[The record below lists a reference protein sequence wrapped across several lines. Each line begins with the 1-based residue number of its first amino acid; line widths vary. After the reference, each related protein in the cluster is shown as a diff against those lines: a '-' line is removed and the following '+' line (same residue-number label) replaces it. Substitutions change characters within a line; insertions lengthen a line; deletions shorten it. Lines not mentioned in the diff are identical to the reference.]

1 MIWNSVA
8 IMTVTDIAIIGGVG
22 YALNFLI
29 TSWRHANDPALRAGF
44 FAIIGGFAVAASFHA
59 MDLIVRYVLPAI
71 LDFAPEIAQDTRLT
85 TYSLFTLACFGSV
98 VFGLTKLGRS
108 ICAKFEEQTIS
119 NKLAMAALQKSEL
132 HFRHLVEGSL
142 QGISISDGEKRLFV
156 NQAYADMLGYG
167 SPEEVM
173 GQLPYL
179 QPFMSTEKKDVRTRV
194 QDRLNHGGQGQP
206 FETEMVRKNGAT
218 INVLIMVKAIEWRG
232 RAAVLATLVDIT
244 EQIKAQHALQA
255 SEENFRRIV
264 ELSDQGFC
272 IHDGFKPVFANS
284 AVTRIFGYDSVEE
297 LLALPS
303 LLSLIP
309 KYEHQRATDYDS
321 NRRNNKRVPGTYEIE
336 GVKKDGTTFWIQ
348 LYAQKVIWEGQEL
361 VGVTATDISER
372 KYREQALT
380 ESHKLLQS
388 LIDGMPEFVALKN
401 ANDEYLFVNR
411 VFEQWYGV
419 PREQVASALG
429 AGRDVII
436 KADVQGA
443 ATIRKM
449 VPEALSIFL
458 APPGD
463 DELKNRLN
471 ARMTESAE
479 ALALRLETAKAEMEQ
494 APHFDRIVVNHSGRL
509 DDAVRE
515 IEQIVAAEKLRIP
528 PRRVSL

>member
-1 MIWNSVA
+1 
-8 IMTVTDIAIIGGVG
+8 
-22 YALNFLI
+22 
-29 TSWRHANDPALRAGF
+29 
-44 FAIIGGFAVAASFHA
+44 
-59 MDLIVRYVLPAI
+59 
-71 LDFAPEIAQDTRLT
+71 
-85 TYSLFTLACFGSV
+85 
-98 VFGLTKLGRS
+98 
-108 ICAKFEEQTIS
+108 
-119 NKLAMAALQKSEL
+119 
-132 HFRHLVEGSL
+132 
-142 QGISISDGEKRLFV
+142 
-156 NQAYADMLGYG
+156 MLGYG

-244 EQIKAQHALQA
+244 GQIKAQHALQA

-321 NRRNNKRVPGTYEIE
+321 NRRSNKRVPGTYEIE
-336 GVKKDGTTFWIQ
+336 RVKKDGTTFWIQ

-419 PREQVASALG
+419 PRQQAIGTTLNDYHSSQTAKSMTALENDAIEKRAPQSVESEATWPDGNVRRTIVSRFPVFDENGKIVARGTIA
-429 AGRDVII
+429 RDVTELRRTELNLRQAQKMEAIGQLTGGI
-436 KADVQGA
+436 AHDFNNMIAVILGNLELATLTLEKNHPAIRYLQPAMMASDRGA
-443 ATIRKM
+443 TLTQRLLSFARKQ
-449 VPEALSIFL
+449 P
-458 APPGD
+458 
-463 DELKNRLN
+463 
-471 ARMTESAE
+471 
-479 ALALRLETAKAEMEQ
+479 LRVTTVDLRNPKISRKTG
-494 APHFDRIVVNHSGRL
+494 VVLQLTVGKVMNIL
-509 DDAVRE
+509 
-515 IEQIVAAEKLRIP
+515 
-528 PRRVSL
+528 